1 MVNGTSS
8 IIQEDFMKSRM
19 FLFLGAFAVLIAG
32 LTVPAE
38 AQTQIMQPIVING
51 QTVNGAFVSA
61 PEGGMQSFTCDN
73 PQPYSTPDGGS
84 QGWACYDGSTGMWL
98 LNALAPQTAQPTVV
112 YQSAPAPVVVY
123 RQSPVVVYR
132 APARPVVVAPAYPPS
147 VVLGA
152 AAINA
157 TSRIIAAEISRPS
170 VIVREPV
177 VVRPRVEVRPP
188 VRGYAYHPEHPEH
201 RDHPEHGDHAE
212 HGRAFHG

>member
-1 MVNGTSS
+1 
-8 IIQEDFMKSRM
+8 MKNRM
-19 FLFLGAFAVLIAG
+19 FLFLGALAVLIAG
-32 LTVPAE
+32 LTMPAE
-38 AQTQIMQPIVING
+38 AQTQILQPIVING
-51 QTVNGAFVSA
+51 QTVDGAFVSA
-61 PEGGMQSFTCDN
+61 PGGGMQSFRCDN

-112 YQSAPAPVVVY
+112 YESAPAPVVVY

-132 APARPVVVAPAYPPS
+132 TPPRPVVVVPAYPSS

-157 TSRIIAAEISRPS
+157 TSRIIAAEISRPP
-170 VIVREPV
+170 VIVRAPV
-177 VVRPRVEVRPP
+177 VVRPRVEVRAPA
-188 VRGYAYHPEHPEH
+188 RGYAYHPEHPSHPEH
-201 RDHPEHGDHAE
+201 RDHEEHRDHAE

>member
-1 MVNGTSS
+1 
-8 IIQEDFMKSRM
+8 MKNRM
-19 FLFLGAFAVLIAG
+19 FLFLGALAVLIAG
-32 LTVPAE
+32 LTMPAE
-38 AQTQIMQPIVING
+38 AQTQILQPIVING

-61 PEGGMQSFTCDN
+61 PGGGMQSFMCDN

-112 YQSAPAPVVVY
+112 YESAPAPVVVY

-132 APARPVVVAPAYPPS
+132 TPPRSVVVVPAYPSS

-157 TSRIIAAEISRPS
+157 TSRIIAAEISRPP
-170 VIVREPV
+170 VIVRAPV
-177 VVRPRVEVRPP
+177 VVRPRVEVRAPA
-188 VRGYAYHPEHPEH
+188 RGYAYHPEHPSHPEH
-201 RDHPEHGDHAE
+201 RDHEEHRDHAE